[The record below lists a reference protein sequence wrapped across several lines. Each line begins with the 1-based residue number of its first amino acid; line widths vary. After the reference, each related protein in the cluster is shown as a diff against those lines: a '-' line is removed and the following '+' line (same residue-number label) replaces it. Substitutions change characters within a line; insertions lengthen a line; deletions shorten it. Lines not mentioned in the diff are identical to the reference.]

1 MRSGTS
7 RTGAAALLAAVLASH
22 GAAQEAAPPADR
34 PWTVVYVMSYDND
47 LERHGTTILGALR
60 NGLRDTPNAAAVLAD
75 DRDPG
80 GLRRFVLTGEG
91 TTASRIDSDDST
103 SAAVLG
109 EFLEWVAAEVPAR
122 RYVIAFLDHGG
133 GQGEMCQ
140 DWRPAEDTA
149 AGWMHAREAAKAVT
163 RFHDGGRR
171 DVALL
176 FLQQCGRA
184 NAADLWTFRAAAPW
198 ILASQTRVGAPNTY
212 YESVLGWLADHPDA
226 SGADVARRIAA
237 EDRHF
242 SSLALVDAAAARELP
257 ERLKPLAEALLRRDT
272 PSAPAGL
279 PACYGGTKLVQDTSF
294 DLVQWTAAAAAGDA
308 AAEAAAASL
317 RGWVESKLVAE
328 HLRGPVHEEG
338 SGRWCG
344 VSLFVPSAAAARRLH
359 ADHPFDRESGL
370 AEVWKRLFG
379 E

>member
-1 MRSGTS
+1 MI
-7 RTGAAALLAAVLASH
+7 
-22 GAAQEAAPPADR
+22 
-34 PWTVVYVMSYDND
+34 YVMSYDND
-47 LERHGTTILGALR
+47 LERHGTTILGELR
-60 NGLRDTPNAAAVLAD
+60 KGLRDTPNAVAVLAD

-91 TTASRIDSDDST
+91 TTTSRIGSDDST

-109 EFLEWVAAEVPAR
+109 EFLEWVADEAPAR
-122 RYVIAFLDHGG
+122 RYMIAFLDHGG

-140 DWRPAEDTA
+140 DWARGGGAG
-149 AGWMHAREAAKAVT
+149 AGWMDARAAAGAVT
-163 RFHDGGRR
+163 RFRDGGRR

-184 NAADLWTFRAAAPW
+184 NAADLWTFRDAAPW

-212 YESVLGWLADHPDA
+212 YESVLRWLADHADA

-237 EDRHF
+237 EDRHV
-242 SSLALVDAAAARELP
+242 SSLALVDPAAAGELP
-257 ERLKPLAEALLRRDT
+257 ERMKPLAQALLRRDAL
-272 PSAPAGL
+272 SAPAGL
-279 PACYGGTKLVQDTSF
+279 RTCYGGIKLVPDTSF
-294 DLVQWTAAAAAGDA
+294 DLVQWTAAAATGDA
-308 AAEAAAASL
+308 DAVAAAASL
-317 RGWVESKLVAE
+317 RDWVASKLVVE

-344 VSLFVPSAAAARRLH
+344 VSLFVPSDSAARRLH

-370 AEVWKRLFG
+370 AEVWQRLFG